1 MADEVV
7 EQTPTEE
14 APYFAVDKEK
24 GRVFIEGVDVTH
36 LVNPD
41 ASRTEAEEEPE
52 EPQGSPDNAQVE
64 GKEPEPPKEEAKE
77 EPKEEE
83 KPPEEPPKEPEP
95 EKPKGPDK
103 WKFKLKFRGK
113 EEDVEYDPV
122 QVQVRLNKL
131 RAFEENEKEFWE
143 RNKRL
148 EPFLPIIESDW
159 FRQKV
164 AEAYETGELEKPPAP
179 PPVPMQ
185 IQYEIMKRQAEP
197 DHAEI
202 LNELREYAMRLP
214 PEAARMLDSDPTV
227 FLPEYDRVAKDR
239 RERLEKMAA
248 KPEPPKA
255 TPEEIKKKLEHKEA
269 VKKAAVVTPP
279 GVQGEQ
285 ASPLKSWE
293 KRERELVKQLRDP
306 ANQSRHLQIA
316 AELLV
321 HRDSKPT

>member
-14 APYFAVDKEK
+14 APYFAVDKER

-64 GKEPEPPKEEAKE
+64 GKEPEPQKEEAKE

-164 AEAYETGELEKPPAP
+164 AEAYENGRVREAARAAAGADAD
-179 PPVPMQ
+179 PVRDH
-185 IQYEIMKRQAEP
+185 EAAAEP

-214 PEAARMLDSDPTV
+214 PRRLVCSIPTRPC
-227 FLPEYDRVAKDR
+227 FC
-239 RERLEKMAA
+239 
-248 KPEPPKA
+248 
-255 TPEEIKKKLEHKEA
+255 
-269 VKKAAVVTPP
+269 
-279 GVQGEQ
+279 
-285 ASPLKSWE
+285 
-293 KRERELVKQLRDP
+293 
-306 ANQSRHLQIA
+306 QS
-316 AELLV
+316 
-321 HRDSKPT
+321 TTG